1 MITLS
6 RQKLFIALFAILQLT
21 LIPIVLW
28 LADWQWELDNTFD
41 GLDQFLFWITQS
53 GTAIV
58 YAFLTC
64 IVLTF
69 ILSLFAWRKMD
80 WIIIIATAFVLLI
93 GTQVIKTGL
102 KSFYK
107 EPRPYTGY
115 LVEQGVDLDNF
126 YQEKRAIRSEIV
138 ARAIED
144 NAVMPIYL
152 KKHWAKEVGYSFP
165 SGHTA
170 FAVTWLMIFI
180 LILPMNR
187 KRDWVITSVIF
198 IWAALMIISRIRFG
212 MHYPIDVFV
221 STLYVPIICLIYAKL
236 TQCSRLE
243 PYFDRLQNWQDQIF
257 SYVTRR

>member
-1 MITLS
+1 MIILS
-6 RQKLFIALFAILQLT
+6 RQKTIIILLAILQLT

-28 LADWQWELDNTFD
+28 LADWQWSLDNTFN
-41 GLDQFLFWITQS
+41 GLDQFLFWVTQS

-64 IVLTF
+64 VFLLI
-69 ILSLFAWRKMD
+69 ILSLFAWHKTH
-80 WIIIIATAFVLLI
+80 WVIIAMTAFILLI
-93 GTQVIKTGL
+93 STQVVKTAL

-107 EPRPYTGY
+107 EPRPYTSY
-115 LVEQGVDLDNF
+115 LVEQGVDLDKF
-126 YQEKRAIRSEIV
+126 YQEIRSVRSEIV
-138 ARAIED
+138 K
-144 NAVMPIYL
+144 NSVQSQVNMPDYL
-152 KKHWAKEVGYSFP
+152 KKHWEKEVGYSFP
-165 SGHTA
+165 SGHVA

-187 KRDWVITSVIF
+187 KRDWAIVFVIF
-198 IWAALMIISRIRFG
+198 IWTILMIVSRIRFG

-243 PYFDRLQNWQDQIF
+243 PYFDRLQNLHDQIL
-257 SYVTRR
+257 SYIIRR

>member
-6 RQKLFIALFAILQLT
+6 RQKLLLILLATLQLI

-41 GLDQFLFWITQS
+41 GVDQFLFWVTQS
-53 GTAIV
+53 GTAII
-58 YAFLTC
+58 YALVTC
-64 IVLTF
+64 ISLVFVL
-69 ILSLFAWRKMD
+69 SWAVWNKMD
-80 WIIIIATAFVLLI
+80 WIIVIATAFVLLI
-93 GTQVIKTGL
+93 STQIIKTGF

-115 LVEQGVDLDNF
+115 LVEQGVNLDNF
-126 YQEKRAIRSEIV
+126 YQEKRSVRTEIV
-138 ARAIED
+138 TKAVED
-144 NAVMPIYL
+144 NTAMPMYL

-187 KRDWVITSVIF
+187 KRDWAITSVIF

-221 STLYVPIICLIYAKL
+221 STLYVPIVCLVYAKL

-243 PYFDRLQNWQDQIF
+243 PYFDRLQNWQDQVF

>member
-1 MITLS
+1 MIILT
-6 RQKLFIALFAILQLT
+6 RRKLLIILLVVIQLM
-21 LIPIVLW
+21 LIPGVLW
-28 LADWQWELDNTFD
+28 LADWQWTLDNHFD
-41 GLDQFLFWITQS
+41 RLDQFLFWVTQS
-53 GTAIV
+53 GTAIT

-64 IVLTF
+64 MVLLL

-93 GTQVIKTGL
+93 GTQVIKSGL

-107 EPRPYTGY
+107 EPRPYMGY
-115 LVEQGVDLDNF
+115 LVTQGVDIDSF
-126 YQEKRAIRSEIV
+126 YQEKRSVRSDIV
-138 ARAIED
+138 TKAIEA
-144 NAVMPIYL
+144 NTTMPSYL

-165 SGHTA
+165 SGHAA

-187 KRDWVITSVIF
+187 KRDWAITSIIF

-212 MHYPIDVFV
+212 MHYPIDVFM
-221 STLYVPIICLIYAKL
+221 SILYVPLICLIYAKL

-243 PYFDRLQNWQDQIF
+243 PYFDRLQNWQNQMF

>member
-6 RQKLFIALFAILQLT
+6 RQKLLIALFAILQLT

-28 LADWQWELDNTFD
+28 LSDWQWELDNTFD

-58 YAFLTC
+58 YALITC
-64 IVLTF
+64 IILTLVL
-69 ILSLFAWRKMD
+69 SWSAWQKMP
-80 WIIIIATAFVLLI
+80 WIIILATILILLL

-115 LVEQGVDLDNF
+115 LVEQGVDLNNF
-126 YQEKRAIRSEIV
+126 YQEKRSVRKKIV
-138 ARAIED
+138 TQALED
-144 NAVMPIYL
+144 NTTMPIYL
-152 KKHWAKEVGYSFP
+152 KKHWSKEVGYSFP

-180 LILPMNR
+180 LMLPMNR
-187 KRDWVITSVIF
+187 KRDWAITSIIF

-221 STLYVPIICLIYAKL
+221 STLYVPIVCLIYVKL
-236 TQCSRLE
+236 MQCSFLE
-243 PYFDRLQNWQDQIF
+243 PHFDRLCHWQDQAF